1 MNKNLED
8 LDKLQ
13 SEVDKLLAEV
23 ERSLKVTHNDEILQK
38 ATQYLKEI
46 WGFNN
51 WKDFIVA
58 LSQGDV
64 YGGKI
69 PF

>member
-1 MNKNLED
+1 MSKQSEE

-13 SEVDKLLAEV
+13 SEIDKLLAEV
-23 ERSLKVTHNDEILQK
+23 ERSLKVTHNEEILPK
-38 ATQYLKEI
+38 ATKYLQEI

-58 LSQGDV
+58 LSRGDV